1 MAGAQAQEK
10 ASRHQGKKTLSKNR
24 ESRKAIAQ
32 ALRNLGEQNLA
43 LVQKVQILERK
54 LDVLYQNQRELVQSE
69 NRLDEQFCVSTR
81 LAIMWLN
88 SIIKGARMTD
98 EPWALELDS
107 VTYDKVNELFKDFAE
122 FRGRP
127 DFRNHMRAWFM
138 GEPIDSLPEVKGD
151 EDARSDDGDT
161 PAAKE
166 GPEGGE
172 HGQEDPVPVRGQDA
186 TETESPRP

>member
-1 MAGAQAQEK
+1 MAGAQAPEK
-10 ASRHQGKKTLSKNR
+10 ASVPQRRKVLSKNR
-24 ESRKAIAQ
+24 ESRKAMAQ
-32 ALRNLGEQNLA
+32 ALRNLGDQNLA
-43 LVQKVQILERK
+43 LLQKVQILERK
-54 LDVLYQNQRELVQSE
+54 IDVLYQNQRELVQSE

-81 LAIMWLN
+81 LAVMWIN
-88 SIIKGARMTD
+88 HIIQSAQANA
-98 EPWALELDS
+98 EPWAEQTDV
-107 VTYDKVNELFKDFAE
+107 VTYEKVNELFRDFE
-122 FRGRP
+122 QFKSRP
-127 DFRNHMRAWFM
+127 DFRDHMRVWFM

-151 EDARSDDGDT
+151 EDGRSDDGDA